1 MLYVNPSTL
10 PQGLFLAY
18 GHAGRLV
25 STIYMI
31 PLKDLD
37 TQKGFAGSI
46 AEMGPGLRRCDEIFG
61 RSIGPPSTNESYE
74 WV

>member
-1 MLYVNPSTL
+1 MLYVNPSPL

-46 AEMGPGLRRCDEIFG
+46 AE
-61 RSIGPPSTNESYE
+61 
-74 WV
+74 